1 LKKGETTKNDV
12 PEIEKDK
19 KKKSLEN
26 SFRHVFFWVVEQKFE
41 SEMRWKKNKNKASLT
56 TKKKELASLSF
67 SFLGFDDFD
76 EGGNKKKK
84 LNLYFVSLPRL
95 ACVMDRWWEKKK
107 KNHTRHTREL
117 RVVVLMYQKERD
129 AYVITIRRR
138 VEFL

>member
-1 LKKGETTKNDV
+1 MEN
-12 PEIEKDK
+12 
-19 KKKSLEN
+19 KKSFAYHQEKRARE
-26 SFRHVFFWVVEQKFE
+26 FKFFLFC
-41 SEMRWKKNKNKASLT
+41 
-56 TKKKELASLSF
+56 
-67 SFLGFDDFD
+67 FDDF
-76 EGGNKKKK
+76 EGGNKNKK

>member
-1 LKKGETTKNDV
+1 
-12 PEIEKDK
+12 
-19 KKKSLEN
+19 
-26 SFRHVFFWVVEQKFE
+26 
-41 SEMRWKKNKNKASLT
+41 MRWKKNKNKASLT